1 MKNIIVAMTIVLGL
15 IAPTASAEQLITHVV
30 VVWVNDDVSDKQV
43 SKIIEDT
50 QVLRSINV
58 VQDLKVGRP
67 VASERASVDDSFS
80 FALSVTFKNSA
91 DMQAYIIDET
101 HIAYVKS
108 AIKPVLKK
116 IVVYDF

>member
-1 MKNIIVAMTIVLGL
+1 MKNIIVAMTILFGL
-15 IAPTASAEQLITHVV
+15 IAPTVSAEQLITHVV

-67 VASERASVDDSFS
+67 VESERASVDDSFS
-80 FALSVTFKNSA
+80 FALTVTFKNSA
-91 DMQAYIIDET
+91 DMQAYIVDET

>member
-1 MKNIIVAMTIVLGL
+1 MKKLMVAMTILFGL
-15 IAPTASAEQLITHVV
+15 IAPSVSAEQLITHVV

-50 QVLRSINV
+50 QVLRSISV

-67 VASERASVDDSFS
+67 VESERASVDDSFS
-80 FALSVTFKNSA
+80 FALSVTFENNA
-91 DMQAYIIDET
+91 DMQAYIVDET

-108 AIKPVLKK
+108 AIVPVMKK

>member
-1 MKNIIVAMTIVLGL
+1 MRKLVVAMTILFGL
-15 IAPTASAEQLITHVV
+15 IAPTVSADQLITHVV
-30 VVWVNDDVSDKQV
+30 VVWVNDDVSDRQI

-50 QVLRSINV
+50 QVLRSIAV

-67 VASERASVDDSFS
+67 VESERASVDDSFS
-80 FALSVTFKNSA
+80 FALAVTFKNSA